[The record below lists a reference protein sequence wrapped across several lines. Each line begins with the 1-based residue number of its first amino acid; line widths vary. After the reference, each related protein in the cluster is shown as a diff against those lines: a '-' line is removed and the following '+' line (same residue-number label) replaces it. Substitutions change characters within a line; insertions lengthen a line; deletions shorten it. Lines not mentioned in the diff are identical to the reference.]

1 MYGKSSIINRLKKIE
16 DKMQLSDD
24 KDLSTLMVINVD
36 RDNDY
41 YFIDDEGNKQQI
53 SEDIYNQVVKRQ
65 IKRFKGHIPI
75 AVKIVD
81 NEDLEQ
87 VLWDNKDI

>member
-24 KDLSTLMVINVD
+24 KDLSTLMVINID

-41 YFIDDEGNKQQI
+41 YYIDAEGNKQQI

-65 IKRFKGHIPI
+65 IKRFKGQIPI

-87 VLWDNKDI
+87 VLWDSKDI

>member
-87 VLWDNKDI
+87 VLWDSKDI

>member
-24 KDLSTLMVINVD
+24 KDLSTLMVINID

-87 VLWDNKDI
+87 VLWDSKDI